1 MTTVNVTKDR
11 KSRILVFVIY
21 DNRKCVQSVLCSNNR
36 HDVGLGTL
44 FCIHLTQRIIWKQQ
58 QWFMQGYRLPMTG
71 RILQGKSGTW
81 KYWRKRNP

>member
-1 MTTVNVTKDR
+1 MKTSDITETQ

-36 HDVGLGTL
+36 HNVGLGTL

-58 QWFMQGYRLPMTG
+58 Q
-71 RILQGKSGTW
+71 
-81 KYWRKRNP
+81 